1 MLDIFNDVG
10 EHFDSLPY
18 GNYTLLAPPGFTYH
32 GKVTYHQGFYMSSN
46 RIQIVKEGS
55 LYEDEVQFYHA
66 IYDAFDY
73 YRESYFLTFSKKQAD
88 EFMSHGYQLEYTNNE
103 CYVIRL

>member
-1 MLDIFNDVG
+1 M
-10 EHFDSLPY
+10 PY

-55 LYEDEVQFYHA
+55 LYEDEVQFLSCYLWLL
-66 IYDAFDY
+66 
-73 YRESYFLTFSKKQAD
+73 EWKKAS
-88 EFMSHGYQLEYTNNE
+88 FWSNE
-103 CYVIRL
+103 VCIWLL